1 MLKNNTFIYNI
12 FILYPFYSIV
22 FGITPNNKNYKRTT
36 NMAKYCDLFATFFKI
51 GTFTIGGGYAMI
63 PLIQREVVER
73 RHWLS
78 ETEMLDAIA
87 LSQTMPGILA
97 ANIAALVGQRLR
109 GVKGALVAVAGNIM
123 MPIVFIILIAAL
135 FQRFKD
141 IPAVQ
146 HAFMALRPA
155 VVALIAAPVFN
166 LARKAGVTLRTAWIP
181 LLAALLI
188 WLLGVSPVLVILAA
202 LAAGYLYAKLSPT
215 HNS

>member
-1 MLKNNTFIYNI
+1 
-12 FILYPFYSIV
+12 
-22 FGITPNNKNYKRTT
+22 
-36 NMAKYCDLFATFFKI
+36 MAKYCDLFATFFKI

-166 LARKAGVTLRTAWIP
+166 LARKAGVTLCTAWIP
-181 LLAALLI
+181 ILAALLI

-202 LAAGYLYAKLSPT
+202 LAAGYLYAKLS
-215 HNS
+215 HKH